1 MKEEFEHEYRRVHLS
16 ILRSIGIN
24 LKGIRESLEEIVP
37 TLNRINE
44 NLYNL
49 LENKR

>member
-1 MKEEFEHEYRRVHLS
+1 MRDEFEEEYRRVHLS
-16 ILRSIGIN
+16 ILRSISIN

-49 LENKR
+49 MNNQR